1 MSSHATKMSR
11 GTSQNRISME
21 AHEKVFSATLV
32 AKEVQNKITLRCYHT
47 PIRAAIFKSLILSSV
62 GKDDG
67 GTGIP

>member
-1 MSSHATKMSR
+1 
-11 GTSQNRISME
+11 ME
-21 AHEKVFSATLV
+21 AHEKVLSATLV
-32 AKEVQNKITLRCYHT
+32 AQEVQNKTTMRCYHT